1 PVQIDSDGVTDA
13 LLWSGDTVVVLR
25 GRAEGGVGYWAA
37 FEAKSGTVG
46 AALVQDIDED
56 ALVDLIVVVNGEET
70 SQVAWM
76 PGDGLGGFTTT
87 AVLDTD
93 YRVYGV
99 TAEDFDRSGS
109 AELSLLTEDGILRR
123 YDNTGD
129 GWQAASQSDFTLAVG
144 EGGRVLG
151 GRDLTEDGWY
161 DVAIAGPIIGSEAHT
176 AWVTS
181 PGGTS
186 IIISYRLEDSIS
198 GGSGLAIADAD
209 LDGDPDVF
217 VAVDGTLRR
226 YSWSETS
233 GTFNARSHTSMPDH
247 ARIDAV
253 DLDGDGLVD
262 VVYPGAPSFA
272 LLSTSKQ
279 DDPDTA
285 DNEALGWT
293 TRTPTAGVFALDL
306 AALPWAGD
314 FNADGLVDLVAFV
327 NTDGLEL
334 VAFYGD
340 GEASGGAETFRE
352 GSSEQL
358 GGGAT
363 PLALAVCGSDSWALT
378 SEGGVTR
385 LWHHSLDAF
394 GTLALAGSLEVNAI
408 TVACGNFEAGSA
420 AAVSGTGDVTYV
432 AGDGSTTV
440 ASLGEDVVE
449 VAAGDLDGDGFDELH
464 ACTGACSIAAGD
476 CSGDGLDDLLVN
488 DGTRTTLSIAGVA
501 HDLDFNG
508 WVSLG
513 DADGDGVLDANV
525 QADGVAVAF
534 RGLGGRPGVPM
545 ASFMLRMWRR
555 RRRGAATSTETAFP
569 TCSTSAPTPTSA
581 TRWTGRAPCCMRR
594 PLTRQSSPGG
604 EEFHGHALVRP
615 RCNRADRLAAGA
627 SPGGSRPRG
636 ARAGS
641 RRGGRGRRPRRRGNP
656 RGGRPRRRRGARAR
670 ARGRRHL
677 LAHGGGHPRR
687 RPRRR
692 RPAQPRG
699 YREARRRRRAGGPR
713 QPRLRVELRGVRR
726 PERPVGGRGLPA
738 RASHPLRRGQGRR
751 RAGGGGVGGPRPHRP
766 HRGGV
771 RPGAALLPG
780 RSDGGRARLVA
791 RRGSQP
797 RAHRPRG

>member
-1 PVQIDSDGVTDA
+1 TLAAATVSLDASGWGLAEVSSDGTGAFAVTGSDGAQSAEGWAFVTAVPDVHVGFPAWLGGESGGAVAGAGGGVLLTRGGEAWWFPPLGGAGVRVLELAADILEILPVQIDSDGVTDA
-13 LLWSGDTVVVLR
+13 LLWSGDTVVILR

-46 AALVQDIDED
+46 AALVQDIDDD

-76 PGDGLGGFTTT
+76 PGDGLGGFTAT

-129 GWQAASQSDFTLAVG
+129 GWQAASQSDFTLGVG

-161 DVAIAGPIIGSEAHT
+161 DVAIAGPIIDSEAHT
-176 AWVTS
+176 ASITS

-186 IIISYRLEDSIS
+186 ITITYRLDESIS

-217 VAVDGTLRR
+217 LAVDGTLRR
-226 YSWSETS
+226 YTWSETS
-233 GTFNARSHTSMPDH
+233 GTFSSMSHSSMPDH

-253 DLDGDGLVD
+253 DLDDDGLVD
-262 VVYPGAPSFA
+262 IVYPGAPSFA

-285 DNEALGWT
+285 DDEALGWT
-293 TRTPTAGVFALDL
+293 TRTPTAGVFALDV
-306 AALPWAGD
+306 AAPPWAGD
-314 FNADGLVDLVAFV
+314 FNADGLVDMVAFV

-340 GEASGGAETFRE
+340 GEASGGTETFRE
-352 GSSEQL
+352 GSSEAL
-358 GGGAT
+358 GSGAT
-363 PLALAVCGSDSWALT
+363 PLALAVCGSDSWALA
-378 SEGGVTR
+378 SEGGVTT

-394 GTLALAGSLEVNAI
+394 GTLALAGSLEVNAT
-408 TVACGNFEAGSA
+408 TVACGDFEAGIA

-432 AGDGSTTV
+432 AADGSTTV

-525 QADGVAVAF
+525 QADGVAV
-534 RGLGGRPGVPM
+534 G
-545 ASFMLRMWRR
+545 
-555 RRRGAATSTETAFP
+555 
-569 TCSTSAPTPTSA
+569 
-581 TRWTGRAPCCMRR
+581 
-594 PLTRQSSPGG
+594 
-604 EEFHGHALVRP
+604 
-615 RCNRADRLAAGA
+615 
-627 SPGGSRPRG
+627 
-636 ARAGS
+636 
-641 RRGGRGRRPRRRGNP
+641 
-656 RGGRPRRRRGARAR
+656 
-670 ARGRRHL
+670 
-677 LAHGGGHPRR
+677 
-687 RPRRR
+687 
-692 RPAQPRG
+692 
-699 YREARRRRRAGGPR
+699 
-713 QPRLRVELRGVRR
+713 
-726 PERPVGGRGLPA
+726 
-738 RASHPLRRGQGRR
+738 
-751 RAGGGGVGGPRPHRP
+751 
-766 HRGGV
+766 
-771 RPGAALLPG
+771 
-780 RSDGGRARLVA
+780 
-791 RRGSQP
+791 
-797 RAHRPRG
+797 